1 METKNYELVDSV
13 EKLKAAILRIRKA
26 QQIFSGY
33 SQEQVDKIFLAAA
46 SAANKQRI
54 PLARLAVEET
64 GMGIVE
70 DKVIKNHYASEY
82 IYNAYKD
89 VKTCGVIEEN
99 KAYGI
104 KKVAD
109 PIGVIAAVIP
119 TTNPTSTAIFKTL
132 LALKTRN
139 GIIISPHPRAK
150 KSTIEAAKVVLEA
163 AVAAGAPEDIIGW
176 IDVPSLEMTN
186 LVMKESDI
194 ILATGGP
201 GMVKAAYSSGKPA
214 LGVGAGNTPAII
226 DETAD
231 IILAVNSI
239 IHSKTFDNGMICAS
253 EQSVIVHEKIYDTVK
268 NEFAIR
274 GCYFLNAEETEKV
287 RKTILINGALNAKIV
302 GQKAYTI
309 AKLAGVNVP
318 EGTKILIGEVE
329 SVDISEEFAHEKL
342 SPVLAMYKAKDIQ
355 DAFNK
360 AEHLIADGGYGHTS
374 SIYLNEV
381 TEKAKLDEFAS
392 RMKTCR
398 ILVNTPSSQGGIGD
412 IYNFMLAPSLTLGC
426 GSWGGNSVSEN
437 VGVKH
442 LINIKT
448 VAERRENMLWFR
460 APEKVYL
467 KRGCLPVA
475 LDELKNVMDKKKVF
489 IVTDSFL
496 FQNNYTKPITDKLN
510 EMGIQY
516 TQFYDVAPDPT
527 LASAKAGA
535 ELMKSFQPDCIIAL
549 GGGSAMDAAKIMWVL
564 YEHPEADFMDMA
576 MRFMDIR
583 KRVYT
588 FPKMGEKAYF
598 IAIPTSA
605 GTGSEVTPFAVIT
618 DEKSGVKYPLADYEL
633 LPDMAIIDT
642 DFHMSAPKGL
652 TAASGIDA
660 VTHALEAYAS
670 MLATDYTDGLA
681 LRALKMIF
689 DYLPRA
695 YDNGQNDVEA
705 REKMANAATMAGMA
719 FANSFLGVCHSM
731 AHKLGAFHHL
741 PHGVANALMIE
752 EVIRFNA
759 SETPA
764 KMGTFSQ
771 YDYPHTLARYVEIA
785 EYLGVTGRNDNEKLE
800 GLIKKINELKERVG
814 IKKSIKEYNIDEKDF
829 LKRLDEMTEQ
839 AFDDQCTGAN
849 PRYPLMSE
857 IKQMYLNAY
866 YGETHFTDVEIPDNS
881 TDLKS
886 TDADSVKQT
895 YVKSRSK

>member
-1 METKNYELVDSV
+1 MENKIYEIVDSV
-13 EKLKAAILRIRKA
+13 EKLEATIARVRKA
-26 QQIFSGY
+26 QRIFATY
-33 SQEQVDKIFLAAA
+33 SQEQVDRIFLAAA
-46 SAANKQRI
+46 SAANKARI
-54 PLARLAVEET
+54 PLAKLAVSET

-89 VKTCGVIEEN
+89 TKTCGVIEEDT
-99 KAYGI
+99 AYGT
-104 KKVAD
+104 KKIAE

-132 LALKTRN
+132 ISLKTRN

-150 KSTIEAAKVVLEA
+150 DSTIAAAKLVLEA
-163 AVAAGAPEDIIGW
+163 AVSAGAPEGIIGW

-186 LVMKESDI
+186 TVMKESDL

-226 DETAD
+226 DDSAD

-253 EQSVIVHEKIYDTVK
+253 EQSCIVLDSIYDSVK
-268 NEFAIR
+268 AEFKKR
-274 GCYFLNAEETEKV
+274 GCYFLNEEECEKV
-287 RKTILINGALNAKIV
+287 RKTIIINGALNARIV
-302 GQKAYTI
+302 GQSASKI
-309 AKLAGVNVP
+309 ASLSGVTVP
-318 EGTKILIGEVE
+318 AGTKILIGEVE
-329 SVDISEEFAHEKL
+329 SVELSEEFSHEKL
-342 SPVLAMYKAKDIQ
+342 SPVLAMYRAATLSE
-355 DAFNK
+355 AFDK
-360 AEHLIADGGYGHTS
+360 AERLVADGGFGHTS
-374 SIYLNEV
+374 SIYLDTATGKE
-381 TEKAKLDEFAS
+381 KLDEFAS

-398 ILVNTPSSQGGIGD
+398 ILVNTPSSHGGIGD
-412 IYNFMLAPSLTLGC
+412 LYNFKLAPSLTLGC

-442 LINIKT
+442 LLNIKT

-460 APEKVYL
+460 APEKLYM
-467 KRGCLPVA
+467 KKGCLPVA
-475 LDELKNVMDKKKVF
+475 LDELKTVMGKKRAF
-489 IVTDSFL
+489 IVTDNFL
-496 FQNNYTKPITDKLN
+496 YKNGYTKPITDKLN
-510 EMGIQY
+510 EMGIAY
-516 TQFYDVAPDPT
+516 SAFFDVEPDPT
-527 LASAKAGA
+527 LACAKAGA
-535 ELMKSFQPDCIIAL
+535 AQMTAFAPDCIIAL

-564 YEHPEADFMDMA
+564 YEHPECDFMDMA
-576 MRFMDIR
+576 MRFIDIR

-618 DEKSGVKYPLADYEL
+618 DETTGVKYPLADYEL

-660 VTHALEAYAS
+660 VTHALEAYAA

-681 LRALKMIF
+681 LRALKIIF
-689 DYLPRA
+689 EYLPRA
-695 YDNGQNDVEA
+695 YENGQTDTVA

-719 FANSFLGVCHSM
+719 FANAFLGICHSM

-752 EVIRFNA
+752 EVIRFNS
-759 SETPA
+759 SERPV

-771 YDYPHTLARYVEIA
+771 YDHPHTKARYA
-785 EYLGVTGRNDNEKLE
+785 EVADYLGLAGADDDEKVE
-800 GLIKKINELKERVG
+800 SLIAAINALKEKVG
-814 IKKSIKEYNIDEKDF
+814 IKATIKDYGIDEEDF
-829 LKRLDEMTEQ
+829 LSRLDDMVEQ

-857 IKQMYLNAY
+857 MREMYLNAY
-866 YGETHFTDVEIPDNS
+866 YGKHFEEPEMPDAN
-881 TDLKS
+881 
-886 TDADSVKQT
+886 
-895 YVKSRSK
+895 